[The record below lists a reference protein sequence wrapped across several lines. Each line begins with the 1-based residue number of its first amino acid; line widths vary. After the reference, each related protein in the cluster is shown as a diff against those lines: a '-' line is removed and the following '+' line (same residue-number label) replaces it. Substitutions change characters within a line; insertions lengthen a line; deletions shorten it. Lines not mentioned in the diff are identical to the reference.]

1 MPHALQ
7 RIGAVL
13 LGAALLGTVLLV
25 ATLAGC
31 GSSAPPAAGNLVGQ
45 VCCEPPADGPDTV
58 GGVATA
64 HDGWDIAF
72 VNYFASHDAVAGQM
86 AALAQAQSASPAV
99 KDIATVIDAE
109 PAGRFLKLSA
119 MATAW
124 QQPVPSTDPAA
135 AGGHDH
141 GGGRTEADD
150 LAELTPLRGH
160 AFDVVFLQVMVR
172 HHQAGITQARS
183 TIDNGTNPQAGDVA
197 RQLVADQTP
206 QLQQLEALQKAV

>member
-13 LGAALLGTVLLV
+13 LVV
-25 ATLAGC
+25 VLAGC
-31 GSSAPPAAGNLVGQ
+31 GNSAQPVAGSTVGQ

-86 AALAQAQSASPAV
+86 AALARAQAASPAV

-109 PAGRFLKLSA
+109 PADRFLKLSA
-119 MATAW
+119 MAKAW

-160 AFDVVFLQVMVR
+160 PFDVAFVQVMIR
-172 HHQAGITQARS
+172 HHQAGITEAQS
-183 TIDNGTNPQAGDVA
+183 TIDNGTNPQANDVA

-206 QLQQLEALQKAV
+206 QLQQLQALQKSV